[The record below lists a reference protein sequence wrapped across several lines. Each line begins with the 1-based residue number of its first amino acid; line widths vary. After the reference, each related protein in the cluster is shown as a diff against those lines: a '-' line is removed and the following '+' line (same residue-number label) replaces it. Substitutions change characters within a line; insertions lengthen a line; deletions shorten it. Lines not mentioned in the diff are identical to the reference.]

1 MGKRGQTLNCNGVA
15 EVPDKRDD
23 NGGLKKEERGARSII
38 ENLKGCSRQ
47 LSDAIYKTHK
57 QTNKQKTAEVEAM
70 RRQSE
75 RFMMQISD

>member
-1 MGKRGQTLNCNGVA
+1 M
-15 EVPDKRDD
+15 PDKRDD
-23 NGGLKKEERGARSII
+23 NGGLKKEERGVTSII

-57 QTNKQKTAEVEAM
+57 QTKKTAEVEAM

-75 RFMMQISD
+75 RFLMQISD

>member
-23 NGGLKKEERGARSII
+23 NGGLKKEERGTRSII

-47 LSDAIYKTHK
+47 LSDAIYKTHNK
-57 QTNKQKTAEVEAM
+57 QTNQKNS
-70 RRQSE
+70 RGG
-75 RFMMQISD
+75 SDKATK

>member
-23 NGGLKKEERGARSII
+23 NGGLKKEERGARSIR

-57 QTNKQKTAEVEAM
+57 TKTAEVDAT

-75 RFMMQISD
+75 RFLMQISD